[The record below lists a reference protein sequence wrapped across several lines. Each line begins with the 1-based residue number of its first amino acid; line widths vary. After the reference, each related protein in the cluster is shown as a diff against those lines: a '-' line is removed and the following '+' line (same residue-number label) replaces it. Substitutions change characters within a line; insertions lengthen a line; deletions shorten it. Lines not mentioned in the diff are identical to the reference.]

1 MEEFQASLTP
11 LEKQLCSHMEMV
23 MMVGKMRRSVPVLLT
38 SEVVAAMNLLVK
50 YRSAI
55 NIPEQ
60 NPFLFARPYGGS
72 LGHLQAWDCLHVTK
86 IYYNDKKAFIVIAFI
101 HSRPRYDYYHIM
113 ITIMRFKHS
122 HIPQSNKNYL

>member
-1 MEEFQASLTP
+1 MFNKRRGGEASKVLVSDFMYHPKWHEGCMEEFQASLTP

-72 LGHLQAWDCLHVTK
+72 LGHLQAWDCLHMTK
-86 IYYNDKKAFIVIAFI
+86 Y
-101 HSRPRYDYYHIM
+101 
-113 ITIMRFKHS
+113 TIMTKKHS
-122 HIPQSNKNYL
+122 